1 MVALFYI
8 WPNRD
13 LAEVARKL
21 HPIQPI
27 LDWFVLRLYP
37 IGEIICLYHINRD
50 TGFERAHRLG
60 GKNRGGEVKGHY
72 VCLNCG

>member
-1 MVALFYI
+1 MVARFI

-13 LAEVARKL
+13 LAEAARKL

-37 IGEIICLYHINRD
+37 IGEIICLYHINLTIVR
-50 TGFERAHRLG
+50 FAR
-60 GKNRGGEVKGHY
+60 V
-72 VCLNCG
+72 